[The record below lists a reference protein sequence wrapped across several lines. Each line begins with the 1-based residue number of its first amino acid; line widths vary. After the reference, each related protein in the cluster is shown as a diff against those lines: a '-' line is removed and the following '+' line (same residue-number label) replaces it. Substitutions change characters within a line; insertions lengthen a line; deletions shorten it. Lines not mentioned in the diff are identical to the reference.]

1 MFQTIR
7 KNKCAIITWIIVTLI
22 ISSFLFIIL
31 YMGRTFGYVKSLVWT
46 TTVIISTAQKIMVLD
61 PLFLSVKSIFYT
73 ILRRHPPDYGYKVEL
88 PEEAV
93 KITFTKKGQPT
104 LEEMQYYS
112 TNMVE
117 QYRNGT
123 FELPDEEDK
132 EEMRE
137 KQEDIAEIKK
147 MISDFTM
154 FALYLFFLS
163 MLVLG
168 TREPLGYYS
177 SKTAKDYFVTSY
189 FANVPLDSVIDRA
202 TLKEYLNQTV
212 LPGLHDGKS
221 NSVAAI
227 PYPSLIG
234 IHFNR
239 NNAESGE

>member
-1 MFQTIR
+1 
-7 KNKCAIITWIIVTLI
+7 
-22 ISSFLFIIL
+22 
-31 YMGRTFGYVKSLVWT
+31 MGRTFGYVKSLVWT

-73 ILRRHPPDYGYKVEL
+73 VLRRHPPDYGYKVEL